1 MFKKIYIKS
10 HPVIQKET
18 PTEHGL
24 QFDQAADEVIKINDL
39 VLSVSGYKNL
49 VESVIELKACKES
62 VQHDRMVFQREP
74 RSDTNLYIH

>member
-1 MFKKIYIKS
+1 M
-10 HPVIQKET
+10 QKET

-62 VQHDRMVFQREP
+62 
-74 RSDTNLYIH
+74 TA

>member
-1 MFKKIYIKS
+1 MFKIYIYIYIKS
-10 HPVIQKET
+10 HYVIQKET

-49 VESVIELKACKES
+49 VESVIELKAWKES
-62 VQHDRMVFQREP
+62 TAWQEGLSERTSKWH
-74 RSDTNLYIH
+74 LYI